1 MEHIA
6 ALLFIVGCSAD
17 LEDCRELPA
26 PVPLFET
33 AQACKVEHA
42 RAERRFD
49 GLYPRVFMTCF
60 EVDPAL
66 EYENAELVWDV
77 EPDGRLVVEIVPTDI
92 MVAEEA
98 KNADRPPKR

>member
-17 LEDCRELPA
+17 LGDCRELPA

-33 AQACKVEHA
+33 VEECRQEREHA
-42 RAERRFD
+42 QRRFE
-49 GLYPRVFMTCF
+49 GMHTRVYTTCF
-60 EVDPAL
+60 EVDPAM

-92 MVAEEA
+92 MVAERDNGRA
-98 KNADRPPKR
+98 PIRR